1 MEGPRILGRH
11 KTRLMYA
18 NRAQIKDRG
27 FQTML
32 TRATTNLS
40 PSSSSLVSRD
50 DLKPFN
56 TIEQKV
62 GSAQVRGRRGGE
74 GHCVCFFFFSKGI
87 IRTIPAKRNTGEKHV
102 HGDILDRLY
111 SVEVYSRP
119 RGGHRQFLSTHCL
132 ERLEMGREDSCTEQW
147 PPCGVNERSRLRAS
161 LCAEVTILFC
171 PRADGGHEPAQFHHL
186 TDIYRFHSFPLYR
199 SVSRLYT

>member
-40 PSSSSLVSRD
+40 PSSSLVSRD

-62 GSAQVRGRRGGE
+62 GSAQVRGRRGRE
-74 GHCVCFFFFSKGI
+74 GGGGPLCLFFFFFRKGSFERFPRKETREKNTCTAI
-87 IRTIPAKRNTGEKHV
+87 FSIDFIALRYKPAARRAPPIPLHA
-102 HGDILDRLY
+102 L
-111 SVEVYSRP
+111 
-119 RGGHRQFLSTHCL
+119 F
-132 ERLEMGREDSCTEQW
+132 RE
-147 PPCGVNERSRLRAS
+147 A
-161 LCAEVTILFC
+161 
-171 PRADGGHEPAQFHHL
+171 
-186 TDIYRFHSFPLYR
+186 
-199 SVSRLYT
+199 